1 MCCYHLGTV
10 QDCNYRLGYYAF
22 CHAID
27 NRNSVMAIL
36 EDKFRP
42 LELLR
47 YAGLFTWLCLTVPLL
62 LIRSIVD
69 EPMVAERYLAWWGLH
84 VLFGLTYWNQVRE
97 LPLKAPLAYRLV
109 TLTVLTGS
117 ALAICLASESSLG
130 GVLLLV
136 VAGLVPWMLERR
148 AAIAWLLAQNI
159 ALAVVISQLPG
170 ISFADA
176 SVAAGLFL
184 SISLFAFI
192 SSYVALRQH
201 MARDELRKVNS
212 ELRATQAL
220 LAENTRIAERVR
232 ISRELHDLVGHHLTA
247 LTLNLEVAT
256 HLVNDKALEHVQQAH
271 SLAKLLLADVREV
284 VSEMRDDDKVDLS
297 AALRTLVEG
306 VPQPRIHLDLPTEL
320 QMTDPARAQ
329 VLLRCA
335 QEVITNS
342 VRHAE
347 ARNLW
352 IRLRLENEGVDMRAR
367 DDGRGAENFEAG
379 NGLKGMTER
388 LRGLGGTLDVNTAPG
403 KGFAL
408 RAWVPLEMDTL
419 DRQIEDAD
427 AGDVSVQE
435 GAA

>member
-1 MCCYHLGTV
+1 M
-10 QDCNYRLGYYAF
+10 
-22 CHAID
+22 
-27 NRNSVMAIL
+27 SVS
-36 EDKFRP
+36 EEKYRP

-47 YAGLFTWLCLTVPLL
+47 YAGLFTWVCLAIPLVFYPY
-62 LIRSIVD
+62 IVD
-69 EPMVAERYLAWWGLH
+69 EPLPNDQYLAWWAFQ

-97 LPLKAPLAYRLV
+97 LPLVAPLAYRLI
-109 TLTVLTGS
+109 TLAALTGS
-117 ALAICLASESSLG
+117 ALAICVASQSSLG

-136 VAGLVPWMLERR
+136 VSGLVPWMLSRP
-148 AAIAWLLAQNI
+148 AAVAWLVGQNI
-159 ALAVVISQLPG
+159 GLAIVLASLPNVTL
-170 ISFADA
+170 ADA
-176 SVAAGLFL
+176 SVGAGLFL

-201 MARDELRKVNS
+201 LARDELRKVNS

-256 HLVNDKALEHVQQAH
+256 HLVDGKALEHVQQAH

-284 VSEMRDDDKVDLS
+284 VSEMRDQDKVDL
-297 AALRTLVEG
+297 AEALRTLVEG
-306 VPQPRIHLDLPTEL
+306 VPRPRIHLELPDEMA
-320 QMTDPARAQ
+320 MTDPARAQ

-342 VRHAE
+342 VKHAE

-352 IRLRLENEGVDMRAR
+352 LRLFLEGDRVELRAR
-367 DDGRGAENFEAG
+367 DDGKGVEEFVPG
-379 NGLKGMTER
+379 NGLVGMQER
-388 LRGLGGTLDVNTAPG
+388 LKDMGGSLDVITASG

-408 RAWVPLEMDTL
+408 RAWAPLESNNLEAT
-419 DRQIEDAD
+419 
-427 AGDVSVQE
+427 
-435 GAA
+435 

>member
-1 MCCYHLGTV
+1 M
-10 QDCNYRLGYYAF
+10 AF
-22 CHAID
+22 
-27 NRNSVMAIL
+27 L
-36 EDKFRP
+36 EDKYRP
-42 LELLR
+42 LDLLR
-47 YAGLFTWLCLTVPLL
+47 YAGLFTWLCLTVPLV

-69 EPMVAERYLAWWGLH
+69 EPMVAERYLAWWALH

-97 LPLKAPLAYRLV
+97 LPLQAPLAYRLV

-136 VAGLVPWMLERR
+136 VAGLVPWMLPGF
-148 AAIAWLLAQNI
+148 AAGAWLLGQNV
-159 ALAVVISQLPG
+159 ALAIVISTLPG
-170 ISFADA
+170 TTLVDA
-176 SVAAGLFL
+176 SVASGLFL
-184 SISLFAFI
+184 SISFFAFI

-201 MARDELRKVNS
+201 VARDELRKVNS
-212 ELRATQAL
+212 ELRATQSL

-297 AALRTLVEG
+297 EALRALVEG
-306 VPQPRIHLDLPTEL
+306 VPQPKIHLNLPNEL
-320 QMTDPARAQ
+320 AMTDPVRAQ
-329 VLLRCA
+329 VLLRCV
-335 QEVITNS
+335 QEMITNS

-352 IRLRLENEGVDMRAR
+352 IRLRLEDGGVDMSAR
-367 DDGRGAENFEAG
+367 DDGRGADQIQAG
-379 NGLKGMTER
+379 NGLKGMSER
-388 LRGLGGTLDVNTAPG
+388 LAGLGGTLDVNTSPG
-403 KGFAL
+403 KGFSL
-408 RAWVPLEMDTL
+408 RAWVPLEMDSL
-419 DRQIEDAD
+419 DRAIEDAEIR
-427 AGDVSVQE
+427 GMNP
-435 GAA
+435 AA